1 MGRHGV
7 DSRADDDFGFS
18 EGRDGGRGG
27 GGGGGARWALL
38 ALVVVAVL
46 VAGLIL
52 WRTVW
57 ASSGSDCS
65 SREAVSVIAD
75 PSMAATLKPLAAEA
89 SADSCYD
96 FNVAAVSGAN
106 VAGQLTKGDQA
117 PDLWIADSQ
126 ARARKITDQARV
138 QRDVIAESVAASPVV
153 VAGKDVAALANW
165 VDVMKL
171 PGLRLGN
178 PIDSST
184 GDAPIVGALA
194 AEQAGTID
202 RKQFTDGMTLLALQQ
217 GNARIGGDSDVDR
230 LQVAAGS
237 ESPTVV
243 SEQHFIEF
251 QNTSGNSGL
260 RAAIPADGTMILD
273 YPMLN
278 TASAARKEIVAAAG
292 EQLAEHITSED
303 GAKALTTAGF
313 RTAIDA
319 PSPEGGVGA
328 VKVLTLKDP
337 AQEEKALR
345 QWAVLGVPIRTL
357 VVEDASGSMRE
368 PAGTSTRAEMLVE
381 ASQNGLK
388 IFPNNSALG
397 AWLFSIDMGGPDQ
410 DWLPIAPI
418 ERLDTVDA
426 DGQTHRK
433 YLESQIVT
441 LPGRVG
447 GATGLYDTTL
457 AAFKE
462 VQDSYDPNYS
472 NSVILLTDGQNED
485 DNSISL
491 QGLLAELK
499 RLEDP
504 ARPVLILTIGITEDA
519 DAESLKQIADATGG
533 SSYVAETP
541 ADISNVFIDA
551 VAARIAAAGR

>member
-7 DSRADDDFGFS
+7 DSRTDDDFGFS
-18 EGRDGGRGG
+18 EHRDGGRGTG
-27 GGGGGARWALL
+27 MRWALV
-38 ALVVVAVL
+38 ALVLVAVL

-57 ASSGSDCS
+57 DTSGTDCGA
-65 SREAVSVIAD
+65 REAVSVIAD
-75 PSMAATLKPLAAEA
+75 PSMAATLKPLASQA
-89 SADSCYD
+89 SGESCYD
-96 FNVAAVSGAN
+96 FSVSAVSGAN

-126 ARARKITDQARV
+126 ARARKVTDQARV
-138 QRDVIAESVAASPVV
+138 QRDVIADSIAASPVV
-153 VAGKDVAALANW
+153 VVGKDVPALTNW
-165 VDVMKL
+165 VDVMKM
-171 PGLRLGN
+171 PNLRLGN

-184 GDAPIVGALA
+184 GDAPIIGALA
-194 AEQAGTID
+194 AEQAGDID
-202 RKQFTDGMTLLALQQ
+202 HKQFTDGMTLLALQQ
-217 GNARIGGDSDVDR
+217 GNARIGGDSDGDR
-230 LQVAAGS
+230 LTVAADSGA
-237 ESPTVV
+237 PTVV

-251 QNTSGNSGL
+251 QRAAPDSGL
-260 RAAIPADGTMILD
+260 TAAIPADGTMILD

-278 TASAARKEIVAAAG
+278 TASAARKETVAAAG
-292 EQLAEHITSED
+292 KELIAQINAGDGEQALADS
-303 GAKALTTAGF
+303 GF
-313 RTAIDA
+313 RTSPDA
-319 PSPEGGVGA
+319 PSPAGGIGDVG
-328 VKVLTLKDP
+328 VLTLEDP
-337 AQEEKALR
+337 AQEDRALR

-368 PAGTSTRAEMLVE
+368 SAGAVTRADMLVE

-388 IFPNNSALG
+388 IFPNNSAVG

-410 DWLPIAPI
+410 DWVQIAPI
-418 ERLDTVDA
+418 ERLDAVDR
-426 DGQTHRK
+426 DGQTHRQ

-441 LPGRVG
+441 LPERVD

-457 AAFKE
+457 AAFKY

-472 NSVILLTDGQNED
+472 NSVIILTDGQNED

-491 QGLLAELK
+491 QKLLDELG
-499 RLEDP
+499 RLDDP

-519 DAESLKQIADATGG
+519 DAESLAKIADATGG

-541 ADISNVFIDA
+541 ADISTVFIDA
-551 VAARIAAAGR
+551 VAARIEAAGR

>member
-1 MGRHGV
+1 M
-7 DSRADDDFGFS
+7 
-18 EGRDGGRGG
+18 
-27 GGGGGARWALL
+27 RWALGAVVL
-38 ALVVVAVL
+38 VALL

-57 ASSGSDCS
+57 NTSGTDCD

-75 PSMAATLKPLAAEA
+75 PSMAATLKPLAAQA
-89 SADSCYD
+89 SGDSCYD

-106 VAGQLTKGDQA
+106 VAGQLTKGEQA

-126 ARARKITDQARV
+126 ARARKVTDQARV
-138 QRDVIAESVAASPVV
+138 QRDIIADSVAASPVV
-153 VAGKDVAALANW
+153 VVGKDVPALTNW

-171 PGLRLGN
+171 PNLRLGN

-184 GDAPIVGALA
+184 GDAPIIGALA
-194 AEQAGTID
+194 AEQTGAID
-202 RKQFTDGMTLLALQQ
+202 HKQFTDGMTLLALQQ
-217 GNARIGGDSDVDR
+217 GNARIGGDSDGDR
-230 LQVAAGS
+230 LKVAAGS
-237 ESPTVV
+237 GAPTVV

-251 QNTSGNSGL
+251 QGATPDSGL
-260 RAAIPADGTMILD
+260 NAAIPADGTMILD
-273 YPMLN
+273 YPLLN
-278 TASAARKEIVAAAG
+278 TASAARKEIIAAAG
-292 EQLAEHITSED
+292 GELVKRLTSAD
-303 GAKALTTAGF
+303 GAQALGDSGF
-313 RTAIDA
+313 RTSPDA
-319 PSPEGGVGA
+319 PSPTGGVGD
-328 VKVLTLKDP
+328 VRVLTLEDP
-337 AQEEKALR
+337 AQEDKALR

-368 PAGTSTRAEMLVE
+368 SAGTSTRADMLVE

-388 IFPNNSALG
+388 IFPNNSAVG
-397 AWLFSIDMGGPDQ
+397 AWLFSIDMGGRDQ
-410 DWLPIAPI
+410 DWVQIAPI

-426 DGQTHRK
+426 GGQTHRE

-441 LPGRVG
+441 LPDRVG

-457 AAFKE
+457 AAFKS

-491 QGLLAELK
+491 QGLLAELG

-519 DAESLKQIADATGG
+519 DAESLKRIADATGG

-541 ADISNVFIDA
+541 ADISTVFIDA
-551 VAARIAAAGR
+551 VAARIEAAGR

>member
-7 DSRADDDFGFS
+7 DSDAEEEFGFS
-18 EGRDGGRGG
+18 GHRDGGRGSG
-27 GGGGGARWALL
+27 GRWALV
-38 ALVVVAVL
+38 ALVLVAVL

-57 ASSGSDCS
+57 DGSGTDCD
-65 SREAVSVIAD
+65 SREAVAVIAD
-75 PSMAATLKPLAAEA
+75 PSMAGTLKPVAAEA
-89 SADSCYD
+89 SGDSCYD
-96 FNVAAVSGAN
+96 FTVTAVSGAN

-126 ARARKITDQARV
+126 TRARKVTDQVRV
-138 QRDVIAESVAASPVV
+138 APVIIADSVAASPVV
-153 VAGKDVAALANW
+153 VAGKNVAPLNNW
-165 VDVMKL
+165 VDVMTL

-194 AEQAGTID
+194 AEQDGAIT
-202 RKQFTDGMTLLALQQ
+202 RKEFTDAMTLLALQQ
-217 GNARIGGDSDVDR
+217 GNARVGGDSDGDR
-230 LQVAAGS
+230 LAVAAGS
-237 ESPTVV
+237 DSPTVV

-251 QNTSGNSGL
+251 QRANPESGL
-260 RAAIPADGTMILD
+260 TPSVPADGTMVLD

-278 TASAARKEIVAAAG
+278 TASAARKDTIAQA
-292 EQLAEHITSED
+292 
-303 GAKALTTAGF
+303 GAKLVEQIASDQGAEALTESGF
-313 RTAIDA
+313 RTSVDE
-319 PSPEGGVGA
+319 PGPEGGVGQ
-328 VKVLTLKDP
+328 VTVLTLKDP
-337 AQEEKALR
+337 AQEDKALR
-345 QWAVLGVPIRTL
+345 QWAVLGVPIRSL
-357 VVEDASGSMRE
+357 VVEDASGSMEER
-368 PAGTSTRAEMLVE
+368 AGDSTRAEMLVE

-388 IFPNNSALG
+388 LFPNNTALG
-397 AWLFSIDMGGPDQ
+397 AWLFSINMGGQGQ

-426 DGQTHRK
+426 DGQTHRA

-441 LPGRVG
+441 LPDRLG

-462 VQDSYDPNYS
+462 VQDSYDPNFS

-499 RLEDP
+499 ALEDP

-519 DAESLKQIADATGG
+519 DADSLQQIADATGG
-533 SSYVAETP
+533 TSYIAESA
-541 ADISNVFIDA
+541 ADISTVFVDA
-551 VAARIAAAGR
+551 VASRIEAAGR